1 MNENR
6 PGPLCLEE
14 PFWLP
19 ETGAVAN
26 PWNEWKDLPQPG
38 LASTLLELL
47 GPGASCHSSLCHKTS
62 LPLLRPLPFACT
74 PSSFQPPA
82 CSISVSHLPG
92 PLSHLPHSLPRPRHQ
107 WLWNSFSSHLF
118 LSATVLS
125 CPFLCPPPAHVPLRA
140 SFSTQAFICTTLLS
154 GQQVSQTTVP
164 EAFPPPW
171 TPQTPP
177 PPATHRVSHCSPDQE
192 DPGISSG
199 ASLHLFP
206 PPHGSFTS
214 PSHLPFPRSGCS

>member
-1 MNENR
+1 MRTGQAPSALRSRSGFLKQVLLLTHGTNGR
-6 PGPLCLEE
+6 T
-14 PFWLP
+14 FHSQAWLP
-19 ETGAVAN
+19 PSWSCWALV
-26 PWNEWKDLPQPG
+26 LPVTHHSATRPASLSSG
-38 LASTLLELL
+38 LCPLHARPHL
-47 GPGASCHSSLCHKTS
+47 SSLQPVPSQS
-62 LPLLRPLPFACT
+62 LIC
-74 PSSFQPPA
+74 
-82 CSISVSHLPG
+82 